1 MMVDTE
7 KFGAAEV
14 DCSNTVLLLLKK
26 SILSLAAAGKKW
38 CKKIGFLLRLSLI
51 ARSDQSTVIPSYDDP
66 PIYIDI

>member
-26 SILSLAAAGKKW
+26 SILSPAAAGKNGVKNRV
-38 CKKIGFLLRLSLI
+38 FI
-51 ARSDQSTVIPSYDDP
+51 AT
-66 PIYIDI
+66 